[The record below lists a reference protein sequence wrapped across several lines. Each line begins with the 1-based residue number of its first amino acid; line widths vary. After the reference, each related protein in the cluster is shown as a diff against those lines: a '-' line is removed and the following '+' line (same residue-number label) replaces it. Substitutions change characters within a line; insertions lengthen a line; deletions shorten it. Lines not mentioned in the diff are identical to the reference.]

1 MKGIGL
7 VSREGVNIAYKTQT
21 ISNGQVWRPLNV
33 GMWAWWLQRVTGLG
47 LVGYLLLHVFLMGTS
62 ILRGPSAFDRMLSM
76 LMGSKPF
83 LLLDL
88 ALLAAVLIHGI
99 NGIRLI
105 LFDLG
110 VGIPH
115 QKKVFWAGM
124 SVAFLLFLWALIRM
138 WPEIVK

>member
-7 VSREGVNIAYKTQT
+7 VSREGLNITYKTQT
-21 ISNGQVWRPLNV
+21 ISNGQVWRPMAV

-47 LVGYLLLHVFLMGTS
+47 LVGYLFLHVFLMGPS
-62 ILRGPSAFDRMLSM
+62 LLRGSSAFDRMLSM

-88 ALLAAVLIHGI
+88 ALLAAVLVHGI

-110 VGIPH
+110 LGIPH

-124 SVAFLLFLWALIRM
+124 SVAFALFLWALIRM